1 MKNVLLIR
9 LGRFGRHLAMQLSE
23 LGHQVMAVDRDE
35 ERINECMPF
44 VTNAQ
49 IGDSTRM
56 DFLRSLGVGNYDVC
70 YVTISGDFQNSL
82 ETTSLLK
89 ELGAKYAVSRTERDV
104 QAKFLLR
111 NGADAVTYP
120 EKQLAKW
127 AAIRYTANHI
137 FSYIELGEKHAII
150 EIAVPGSWQG
160 HSISELDIRRK
171 YGVNIPGVKRNDK
184 TDVNISP
191 ETVLDSSL
199 TLLVLGQ
206 PLPMCLA
213 LGAIAAATAPEATLM
228 VVRQYKANGPVTRM
242 LLPVVAMDDA
252 LGLMLYAIMMA
263 IARTLDSGAALSV
276 MTLLVKPLIEIV
288 GSLVMGVLI
297 GTVMVF
303 CLRFFHSR
311 GNKLTMTILVVFL
324 AVGLSTMLDLSSLLV
339 CMMIGA
345 TMINVSNDS
354 SALLEQCDRFT
365 PPLFLLFFVLSGA
378 SLDLSVLPTVG
389 VVGIAYVLSRAIGK
403 SLGATIGAAIE
414 KCDKNIIRYL
424 GMTLIPQAGVAI
436 GMARMC
442 LTDLPAYGPTIN
454 AVVLAGTLIYELTGP
469 VITKIALTK
478 AGEIKEGGA
487 KPAAVT
493 AAK

>member
-1 MKNVLLIR
+1 MYALLNVAFALLAGLLMTRIFSRWRLPDVTAFLVAGVLIGPFCLGR
-9 LGRFGRHLAMQLSE
+9 LGITGVGFAAYEDVAALGTISDVAMGFIAFAIGNEFRLEDLRKTGRQAFIIGIVQALVATALVDLAL
-23 LGHQVMAVDRDE
+23 LGFH
-35 ERINECMPF
+35 
-44 VTNAQ
+44 
-49 IGDSTRM
+49 
-56 DFLRSLGVGNYDVC
+56 FLRPDILS
-70 YVTISGDFQNSL
+70 
-82 ETTSLLK
+82 
-89 ELGAKYAVSRTERDV
+89 A
-104 QAKFLLR
+104 
-111 NGADAVTYP
+111 P
-120 EKQLAKW
+120 
-127 AAIRYTANHI
+127 AAIT
-137 FSYIELGEKHAII
+137 
-150 EIAVPGSWQG
+150 
-160 HSISELDIRRK
+160 
-171 YGVNIPGVKRNDK
+171 
-184 TDVNISP
+184 
-191 ETVLDSSL
+191 
-199 TLLVLGQ
+199 
-206 PLPMCLA
+206 
-213 LGAIAAATAPEATLM
+213 LGAIAAATAPAATLM

-288 GSLVMGVLI
+288 GSLAMGVLI

-311 GNKLTMTILVVFL
+311 GNKLTMTILIVFL

-354 SALLEQCDRFT
+354 PALLEQCDRFT

-454 AVVLAGTLIYELTGP
+454 AVVLAGTLIYELSGP

>member
-1 MKNVLLIR
+1 METLLSIAVALCAGLLVSRFVKPLKLPAVTGYLIAGILIGPYCLGKLGVPGLGFPTTADVKALSLFNDVALGFIAFAIGNEFR
-9 LGRFGRHLAMQLSE
+9 LSQLRE
-23 LGHQVMAVDRDE
+23 TGKQATVIGIFQALTATLMVDLML
-35 ERINECMPF
+35 IGLHF
-44 VTNAQ
+44 F
-49 IGDSTRM
+49 ILGDS
-56 DFLRSLGVGNYDVC
+56 
-70 YVTISGDFQNSL
+70 ISI
-82 ETTSLLK
+82 
-89 ELGAKYAVSRTERDV
+89 
-104 QAKFLLR
+104 
-111 NGADAVTYP
+111 ADAIV
-120 EKQLAKW
+120 
-127 AAIRYTANHI
+127 
-137 FSYIELGEKHAII
+137 
-150 EIAVPGSWQG
+150 
-160 HSISELDIRRK
+160 
-171 YGVNIPGVKRNDK
+171 
-184 TDVNISP
+184 
-191 ETVLDSSL
+191 
-199 TLLVLGQ
+199 
-206 PLPMCLA
+206 
-213 LGAIAAATAPEATLM
+213 LGAIATATAPAATLM

-288 GSLVMGVLI
+288 GSLAMGVVI

-311 GNKLTMTILVVFL
+311 GNKLTMTILIVFL
-324 AVGLSTMLDLSSLLV
+324 AVGVSTMLDLSSLLV
-339 CMMIGA
+339 CMMVGA

-354 SALLEQCDRFT
+354 PALLEQCDRFT